1 MLSKFRVMA
10 VTIAIAVIT
19 LGLAAVPALA
29 DQPDPNTGCHGP
41 HKGCNGGDRDET
53 FYDVVIG
60 PMSASGD
67 FIAGESDDDHPWLTF
82 GNGTSI
88 GLGDATLSPPGPARP
103 GIGEFTDL
111 SFFHTLPGD
120 SPPFPPFSTTQGKK
134 CFPKDG
140 DEEKDEDE
148 KNHRD
153 VGTFSIHQGR
163 VQEGRGGRA
172 QASFWF
178 HGFTHT
184 EVDEEIV
191 TVLYALLLTGDTIS
205 LPPTGG
211 ESVVIAMTAWQL
223 TATNKGQAVKSASCI
238 GDGEVYVNVT
248 VTEHDPDA
256 EHGHDHD

>member
-19 LGLAAVPALA
+19 LGLVAVPALA
-29 DQPDPNTGCHGP
+29 DPPDPNTGCHGP
-41 HKGCNGGDRDET
+41 HKDCNGGDDGGRGET
-53 FYDVVIG
+53 FYDVVIS
-60 PMSASGD
+60 PNTYD
-67 FIAGESDDDHPWLTF
+67 LIVGESDDDHPWLTF

-88 GLGDATLSPPGPARP
+88 GLGDSSLSPPGTGRP

-120 SPPFPPFSTTQGKK
+120 SPPFSNTQGKK
-134 CFPKDG
+134 CFPKKG
-140 DEEKDEDE
+140 DDEL
-148 KNHRD
+148 HRD
-153 VGTFSIHQGR
+153 EGSFSIHQGR

-178 HGFTHT
+178 HGLTHT
-184 EVDEEIV
+184 KVDEEIV

-211 ESVVIAMTAWQL
+211 NSVVLAMTAWQL
-223 TATNKGQAVKSASCI
+223 TATEEGQAVKSASCI
-238 GDGEVYVNVT
+238 GEGLVDVIVT
-248 VTEHDPDA
+248 VTVHDPDA